1 MLPFLFR
8 SSVCYRLGQG
18 RARNRLALLD
28 PLLDLPSRLVVDLLP
43 NVDYHL
49 PEWSVAGIFDARTK
63 LYTILI
69 LETLTGTILHLQAR
83 KQRNKLAIFKK
94 LYRILMVAVVAVTVF
109 FVISTLALS
118 NRADE
123 GM

>member
-1 MLPFLFR
+1 MF
-8 SSVCYRLGQG
+8 
-18 RARNRLALLD
+18 RART
-28 PLLDLPSRLVVDLLP
+28 
-43 NVDYHL
+43 
-49 PEWSVAGIFDARTK
+49 E

-69 LETLTGTILHLQAR
+69 LETLKGTILHLQAR

>member
-1 MLPFLFR
+1 
-8 SSVCYRLGQG
+8 
-18 RARNRLALLD
+18 
-28 PLLDLPSRLVVDLLP
+28 
-43 NVDYHL
+43 
-49 PEWSVAGIFDARTK
+49 
-63 LYTILI
+63 
-69 LETLTGTILHLQAR
+69 LEALTGTILHLQAR

>member
-1 MLPFLFR
+1 M
-8 SSVCYRLGQG
+8 
-18 RARNRLALLD
+18 
-28 PLLDLPSRLVVDLLP
+28 
-43 NVDYHL
+43 
-49 PEWSVAGIFDARTK
+49 
-63 LYTILI
+63 YTILI
-69 LETLTGTILHLQAR
+69 LETWTGTILHLQAR